1 MAVAGERGAP
11 IANGA
16 FLARTSRTR
25 GFTSSP
31 RRVAE
36 GVTDLPAIS
45 VEKLVP
51 ADGISVAK
59 SGLSPDL
66 QWITDPWD
74 RGVLFS
80 VKVERI
86 LHDVRSKFQRIQVLE
101 TPAMGRM
108 LVLDSALQ
116 CAERDEAGYH
126 EFMTHVALCRKGAA
140 AGGGKRALV
149 IGGGDGGAAR
159 ELLRH
164 DDVAV
169 VDLVDIDSEV
179 TSSTSAGFGFGDVEH
194 TDEGRRCTLSTS
206 LATAPSQAILTSS
219 PPSTCVLP
227 VFPKHRLWQ
236 RRRNSSLA
244 SGGTQ
249 PRRKTS
255 TCR

>member
-1 MAVAGERGAP
+1 MTG
-11 IANGA
+11 
-16 FLARTSRTR
+16 
-25 GFTSSP
+25 
-31 RRVAE
+31 
-36 GVTDLPAIS
+36 LPTIS

-51 ADGISVAK
+51 ADGIRVAK

-66 QWITDPWD
+66 QWITDPWG

-80 VKVERI
+80 VKVEQV

-108 LVLDSALQ
+108 LVLDNALQ

-126 EFMTHVALCRKGAA
+126 EFMTHTALCRKGAA

-179 TSSTSAGFGFGDVEH
+179 NYLQARGVDCWCVRPSSQNGD
-194 TDEGRRCTLSTS
+194 RCMSF
-206 LATAPSQAILTSS
+206 ANP
-219 PPSTCVLP
+219 
-227 VFPKHRLWQ
+227 
-236 RRRNSSLA
+236 
-244 SGGTQ
+244 Q
-249 PRRKTS
+249 PGHP
-255 TCR
+255 